1 MYDLVNEYHIAV
13 PTAFYD
19 NEDLNMEA
27 TLQHIRNLYDQ
38 GVKSV
43 LVCGTTGE
51 QHSLSLTEKLQ
62 LLESID
68 EASFLPDDL
77 EILFGVASIRQKEA
91 LQLAEKVN
99 ASSKISGVLLGFPPY
114 ILPSQKEAK
123 LYVEAIAK
131 VIDKPIILYNNPRRT
146 GFNLELDTFAE
157 LIKLPNIIG
166 IKDAGDSARIPEL
179 ISVADKKIYVYAGG
193 EIDLD
198 KKIALGANRLS
209 SMAGNL
215 YPTEVEAYFTDLL
228 RGRADKTKTPESK
241 GRFTT
246 FLRITRLYTLKTKS
260 RSTRRSIWALRV
272 RRWVICN
279 SSFPRGRAELRSGVL
294 HRRK

>member
-1 MYDLVNEYHIAV
+1 MHDLVNEYHIAV

-19 NEDLNMEA
+19 NEDLNTEA
-27 TLQHIRNLYDQ
+27 TLRHIRNLYDQ

-43 LVCGTTGE
+43 MVCGTTGE
-51 QHSLSLTEKLQ
+51 QHSLTVAEKLQ
-62 LLESID
+62 LLKSID
-68 EASFLPDDL
+68 AATFLPDDL
-77 EILFGVASIRQKEA
+77 EIIFGVASIRQKEA

-99 ASSKISGVLLGFPPY
+99 ASAKINGVLLGFSPY
-114 ILPSQKEAK
+114 ILPSQKEAR

-131 VIDKPIILYNNPRRT
+131 VIEKPIILYNNPRRT
-146 GFNLELDTFAE
+146 GFHPELDTFAE
-157 LIKLPNIIG
+157 LIRLPNIIG

-215 YPTEVEAYFTDLL
+215 YPSEVEAYFTDLL
-228 RGRADKTKTPESK
+228 RGRADKTKNAGIEEKIHNVFADNPIIYIKNE
-241 GRFTT
+241 
-246 FLRITRLYTLKTKS
+246 ITKHTQIDMGIA
-260 RSTRRSIWALRV
+260 RSPLG
-272 RRWVICN
+272 N
-279 SSFPRGRAELRSGVL
+279 QL
-294 HRRK
+294 

>member
-1 MYDLVNEYHIAV
+1 MYDLMNDFHIAV

-19 NEDLNMEA
+19 NEDLNTET
-27 TLQHIRNLYDQ
+27 TLQHVMHLYDQ

-51 QHSLSLTEKLQ
+51 QHSLSLAEKLQ
-62 LLESID
+62 LLESLD
-68 EASFLPDDL
+68 AASFLPDDL

-99 ASSKISGVLLGFPPY
+99 ANPKISGVLLGFPPY
-114 ILPSQKEAK
+114 ILPSQKEAR

-131 VIDKPIILYNNPRRT
+131 VINKPIILYNNPRRT
-146 GFNLELDTFAE
+146 GFNLDLDTFAE
-157 LIKLPNIIG
+157 LIKLANIIG

-179 ISVADKKIYVYAGG
+179 ISVTDKKFYVSAGG

-198 KKIALGANRLS
+198 NKIALGATRLS

-228 RGRADKTKTPESK
+228 RGCADKTKDAGIEEK
-241 GRFTT
+241 IHNVFADNAIIYIKNE
-246 FLRITRLYTLKTKS
+246 ITKHTQIDMGIA
-260 RSTRRSIWALRV
+260 RSPLG
-272 RRWVICN
+272 N
-279 SSFPRGRAELRSGVL
+279 L
-294 HRRK
+294 

>member
-1 MYDLVNEYHIAV
+1 M
-13 PTAFYD
+13 
-19 NEDLNMEA
+19 
-27 TLQHIRNLYDQ
+27 
-38 GVKSV
+38 
-43 LVCGTTGE
+43 
-51 QHSLSLTEKLQ
+51 TEKLQ

-91 LQLAEKVN
+91 LQLAGKVN
-99 ASSKISGVLLGFPPY
+99 ASSKISSVLLGFPPY

-131 VIDKPIILYNNPRRT
+131 VIGKPIILYNNPRRT

-157 LIKLPNIIG
+157 LIKLANIIG

-179 ISVADKKIYVYAGG
+179 ISAADKKIYVYAGG

-228 RGRADKTKTPESK
+228 RGRADKIKNAGIEGQIHNVFAYNPIIYIKNEITKHTQIDM
-241 GRFTT
+241 G
-246 FLRITRLYTLKTKS
+246 IA
-260 RSTRRSIWALRV
+260 RSPLG
-272 RRWVICN
+272 N
-279 SSFPRGRAELRSGVL
+279 L
-294 HRRK
+294 

>member
-1 MYDLVNEYHIAV
+1 MHDLVNEYHIAV

-19 NEDLNMEA
+19 NEDLNTEA

-43 LVCGTTGE
+43 MVCGTTGE
-51 QHSLSLTEKLQ
+51 QHSLTVAEKLQ
-62 LLESID
+62 LLKSID
-68 EASFLPDDL
+68 AATFLPDDL
-77 EILFGVASIRQKEA
+77 EIIFGVASIRQKEA

-99 ASSKISGVLLGFPPY
+99 ASAKINGVLLGFSPY
-114 ILPSQKEAK
+114 ILPSQKEAR

-131 VIDKPIILYNNPRRT
+131 VIEKPIILYNNPRRT
-146 GFNLELDTFAE
+146 GFNPELATFAE
-157 LIKLPNIIG
+157 LIRLPNIIG

-215 YPTEVEAYFTDLL
+215 YPSEVEAYFTDLL
-228 RGRADKTKTPESK
+228 RGRADKTKNAGIEEKIHNVFSDNPIIYIKNE
-241 GRFTT
+241 
-246 FLRITRLYTLKTKS
+246 ITKHTQIDMGIA
-260 RSTRRSIWALRV
+260 RSPLG
-272 RRWVICN
+272 N
-279 SSFPRGRAELRSGVL
+279 L
-294 HRRK
+294 

>member
-1 MYDLVNEYHIAV
+1 MHDLVNEYHIAV

-19 NEDLNMEA
+19 NEDLNTEA

-43 LVCGTTGE
+43 MVCGTTGE
-51 QHSLSLTEKLQ
+51 QHSLTLAEKLQ
-62 LLESID
+62 LLKSID
-68 EASFLPDDL
+68 AATFLPDDL
-77 EILFGVASIRQKEA
+77 EIIFGVASIRQKEA

-99 ASSKISGVLLGFPPY
+99 ASAKINGVLLGFSPY
-114 ILPSQKEAK
+114 ILPSQKEAR

-131 VIDKPIILYNNPRRT
+131 VIEKPIILYNNPRRT
-146 GFNLELDTFAE
+146 GFNPELATFAE
-157 LIKLPNIIG
+157 LIRLPNIIG

-215 YPTEVEAYFTDLL
+215 YPSEVEAYFTDLL
-228 RGRADKTKTPESK
+228 RGRADKTKNAGIEEKIHNVFADNPIIYIKNE
-241 GRFTT
+241 
-246 FLRITRLYTLKTKS
+246 ITKHMQIDMGIA
-260 RSTRRSIWALRV
+260 RSPLG
-272 RRWVICN
+272 N
-279 SSFPRGRAELRSGVL
+279 Q
-294 HRRK
+294 

>member
-1 MYDLVNEYHIAV
+1 MHDLVNEYHIAV

-19 NEDLNMEA
+19 NEDLNTEA

-43 LVCGTTGE
+43 MVCGTTGE
-51 QHSLSLTEKLQ
+51 QHSLTVAEKLQ
-62 LLESID
+62 LLKSID
-68 EASFLPDDL
+68 AATFLPDDL
-77 EILFGVASIRQKEA
+77 EIIFGVASIRQKEA

-99 ASSKISGVLLGFPPY
+99 ASAKINGVLLGFSPY
-114 ILPSQKEAK
+114 ILPSQKEAR

-131 VIDKPIILYNNPRRT
+131 VIEKPIILYNNPRRT

-157 LIKLPNIIG
+157 LIKVPNIIG

-179 ISVADKKIYVYAGG
+179 LSAAGKKIYVYSGG

-198 KKIALGANRLS
+198 KKIVLGANRLS

-228 RGRADKTKTPESK
+228 RGRADKIKNAGIEEKIHNVFADNPIIYIKNEITKHTQIDM
-241 GRFTT
+241 G
-246 FLRITRLYTLKTKS
+246 IA
-260 RSTRRSIWALRV
+260 RSPLG
-272 RRWVICN
+272 N
-279 SSFPRGRAELRSGVL
+279 Q
-294 HRRK
+294 

>member
-1 MYDLVNEYHIAV
+1 MHDLVNEYHIAV

-19 NEDLNMEA
+19 NEDLNTEA

-43 LVCGTTGE
+43 MVCGTTGE
-51 QHSLSLTEKLQ
+51 QHSLTLAEKLQ
-62 LLESID
+62 LLKSID
-68 EASFLPDDL
+68 AATFLPDDL
-77 EILFGVASIRQKEA
+77 EIIFGVASIRQKEA

-99 ASSKISGVLLGFPPY
+99 ASAKINGVLLGFSPY
-114 ILPSQKEAK
+114 ILPSQKEAR

-131 VIDKPIILYNNPRRT
+131 VIEKPIILYNNPRRT
-146 GFNLELDTFAE
+146 GFNPELDTFAE
-157 LIKLPNIIG
+157 LIRLPNIIG

-215 YPTEVEAYFTDLL
+215 YPSEVEAYFTDLL
-228 RGRADKTKTPESK
+228 RGRADKTKNAGIEEKIHNVFSDNPIIYIKNE
-241 GRFTT
+241 
-246 FLRITRLYTLKTKS
+246 ITKHMQIDMGIA
-260 RSTRRSIWALRV
+260 RSPLG
-272 RRWVICN
+272 N
-279 SSFPRGRAELRSGVL
+279 Q
-294 HRRK
+294 

>member
-1 MYDLVNEYHIAV
+1 MHDLVNDYHIAV

-19 NEDLNMEA
+19 NEDLNTEA
-27 TLQHIRNLYDQ
+27 TLKHVRYLYDQ

-43 LVCGTTGE
+43 LLCGSTGE

-62 LLESID
+62 LLESLD
-68 EASFLPDDL
+68 ADSSLPDDL

-99 ASSKISGVLLGFPPY
+99 ASPKISGVLLGFPPY
-114 ILPSQKEAK
+114 ILPSQKETRR
-123 LYVEAIAK
+123 YVEAIAQ
-131 VIDKPIILYNNPRRT
+131 IIEKPIILYNNPRRT

-179 ISVADKKIYVYAGG
+179 ISVADKKIYIYAGG
-193 EIDLD
+193 EIELD
-198 KKIALGANRLS
+198 KKIALGVNRLS

-215 YPTEVEAYFTDLL
+215 YPKEVEAYFKDLL
-228 RGRADKTKTPESK
+228 RGRASKTKNAGIEKKIRNVFAGNPIIYIKNE
-241 GRFTT
+241 
-246 FLRITRLYTLKTKS
+246 ITKHTQIDMGIA
-260 RSTRRSIWALRV
+260 RSPLG
-272 RRWVICN
+272 N
-279 SSFPRGRAELRSGVL
+279 L
-294 HRRK
+294 

>member
-1 MYDLVNEYHIAV
+1 MHDLVNEYHIAV

-19 NEDLNMEA
+19 NEDLNTEA

-43 LVCGTTGE
+43 MVCGTTGE
-51 QHSLSLTEKLQ
+51 QHSLTVAEKLQ
-62 LLESID
+62 LLKSID
-68 EASFLPDDL
+68 AATFLPDDL
-77 EILFGVASIRQKEA
+77 EIIFGVASIRQKEA

-99 ASSKISGVLLGFPPY
+99 ASAKINGVLLGFSPY
-114 ILPSQKEAK
+114 ILPSQKEAR

-131 VIDKPIILYNNPRRT
+131 VIEKPIILYNNPRRT

-157 LIKLPNIIG
+157 LIKVPNIIG

-179 ISVADKKIYVYAGG
+179 LSAAGKKIYVYSGG

-198 KKIALGANRLS
+198 KKIVLGANRLS

-228 RGRADKTKTPESK
+228 RGRADKIKNAGIEEKIHNVFAENPIIYIKNEITKQ
-241 GRFTT
+241 
-246 FLRITRLYTLKTKS
+246 TKIDMGFA
-260 RSTRRSIWALRV
+260 RSPLG
-272 RRWVICN
+272 N
-279 SSFPRGRAELRSGVL
+279 Q
-294 HRRK
+294 

>member
-1 MYDLVNEYHIAV
+1 MHDLVNEYHIAV

-19 NEDLNMEA
+19 NEDLNTEA

-43 LVCGTTGE
+43 MVCGTTGE
-51 QHSLSLTEKLQ
+51 QHSLTLAEKLQ
-62 LLESID
+62 LLKSID
-68 EASFLPDDL
+68 AATFLPDDL
-77 EILFGVASIRQKEA
+77 EIIFGVASIRQKEA

-99 ASSKISGVLLGFPPY
+99 ASAKINGVLLGFSPY
-114 ILPSQKEAK
+114 ILPSQKEAR

-131 VIDKPIILYNNPRRT
+131 VIEKPIILYNNPRRT
-146 GFNLELDTFAE
+146 GFNPELDTFAE
-157 LIKLPNIIG
+157 LIRLPNIIG

-215 YPTEVEAYFTDLL
+215 YPSEVEAYFTDLL
-228 RGRADKTKTPESK
+228 RGRADKTKNAGIEEKIHNDFSDNPIIYIKNE
-241 GRFTT
+241 
-246 FLRITRLYTLKTKS
+246 ITKHTQIDMGIA
-260 RSTRRSIWALRV
+260 RSPLG
-272 RRWVICN
+272 N
-279 SSFPRGRAELRSGVL
+279 L
-294 HRRK
+294 

>member
-1 MYDLVNEYHIAV
+1 MHDLVNEYHIAV

-19 NEDLNMEA
+19 NEDLNTEA

-43 LVCGTTGE
+43 MVCGTTGE
-51 QHSLSLTEKLQ
+51 QHSLTLAEKLQ
-62 LLESID
+62 LLKSID
-68 EASFLPDDL
+68 AATFLPDDL
-77 EILFGVASIRQKEA
+77 EIIFGVASIRQKEA

-99 ASSKISGVLLGFPPY
+99 ASAKINGVLLGFSPY
-114 ILPSQKEAK
+114 ILPSQKEAR

-131 VIDKPIILYNNPRRT
+131 VIEKPIILYNNPRRT
-146 GFNLELDTFAE
+146 GFNPELATFAE
-157 LIKLPNIIG
+157 LIRLPNIIG

-215 YPTEVEAYFTDLL
+215 YPSEVEAYFTDLL
-228 RGRADKTKTPESK
+228 RGRADKIKNAGIEEKIHNVFADNPIIYIKNEITKHTQIDMGIACSPL
-241 GRFTT
+241 GN
-246 FLRITRLYTLKTKS
+246 L
-260 RSTRRSIWALRV
+260 
-272 RRWVICN
+272 
-279 SSFPRGRAELRSGVL
+279 
-294 HRRK
+294 

>member
-1 MYDLVNEYHIAV
+1 MHDLVNEYHIAV

-19 NEDLNMEA
+19 NEDLNTEA

-43 LVCGTTGE
+43 MVCGTTGE
-51 QHSLSLTEKLQ
+51 QHSLTLAEKLQ
-62 LLESID
+62 LLKSID
-68 EASFLPDDL
+68 AATFLPDDL
-77 EILFGVASIRQKEA
+77 EIIFGVASIRQKEA

-99 ASSKISGVLLGFPPY
+99 ASAKINGVLLGFSPY
-114 ILPSQKEAK
+114 ILPSQKEAR

-131 VIDKPIILYNNPRRT
+131 VIEKPIILYNNPRRT

-157 LIKLPNIIG
+157 LIKVPNIIG

-179 ISVADKKIYVYAGG
+179 LSAAGKKIYVYSGG

-215 YPTEVEAYFTDLL
+215 YPSEVEAYFTDLL
-228 RGRADKTKTPESK
+228 RGRADKTKNAGIEEKIHNVFADNPIIYIKNE
-241 GRFTT
+241 
-246 FLRITRLYTLKTKS
+246 ITKHTQIDMGIA
-260 RSTRRSIWALRV
+260 RSPLG
-272 RRWVICN
+272 N
-279 SSFPRGRAELRSGVL
+279 L
-294 HRRK
+294 

>member
-1 MYDLVNEYHIAV
+1 MHDLVNEYHIAV

-19 NEDLNMEA
+19 NEDLNTEA

-43 LVCGTTGE
+43 MVCGTTGE
-51 QHSLSLTEKLQ
+51 QHSLTLAEKLQ
-62 LLESID
+62 LLKSID
-68 EASFLPDDL
+68 AATFLPDDL
-77 EILFGVASIRQKEA
+77 EIIFGVASIRQKEA

-99 ASSKISGVLLGFPPY
+99 ASAKINGVLLGFSPY
-114 ILPSQKEAK
+114 ILPSQKEAR

-131 VIDKPIILYNNPRRT
+131 VIEKPIILYNNPRRT
-146 GFNLELDTFAE
+146 GFHPELDTFAE
-157 LIKLPNIIG
+157 LIRLPNIIG

-215 YPTEVEAYFTDLL
+215 YPSEVEAYFTDLL
-228 RGRADKTKTPESK
+228 CGRADKTKNAGIEEKIHNVFSDNPIIYIKNE
-241 GRFTT
+241 
-246 FLRITRLYTLKTKS
+246 ITKHMQIDMEIA
-260 RSTRRSIWALRV
+260 RSPLG
-272 RRWVICN
+272 N
-279 SSFPRGRAELRSGVL
+279 Q
-294 HRRK
+294 

>member
-1 MYDLVNEYHIAV
+1 MHDLVNEYHIAV

-19 NEDLNMEA
+19 NEDLNTEA

-43 LVCGTTGE
+43 MVCGTTGE
-51 QHSLSLTEKLQ
+51 QHSLTLAEKLQ
-62 LLESID
+62 LLKSID
-68 EASFLPDDL
+68 AATFLPDDL
-77 EILFGVASIRQKEA
+77 EIIFGVASIRQKEA

-99 ASSKISGVLLGFPPY
+99 ASAKINGVLLGFSPY
-114 ILPSQKEAK
+114 ILPSQKEAR

-131 VIDKPIILYNNPRRT
+131 VIEKPIILYNNPRRT
-146 GFNLELDTFAE
+146 GFNPELDTFAE
-157 LIKLPNIIG
+157 LIRLPNIIG

-198 KKIALGANRLS
+198 KKIVLGANRLS

-228 RGRADKTKTPESK
+228 RGRADKIKNAGIEEKIHNVFSDNPIIYIKNEITKHTQIDM
-241 GRFTT
+241 G
-246 FLRITRLYTLKTKS
+246 IA
-260 RSTRRSIWALRV
+260 RSPLG
-272 RRWVICN
+272 N
-279 SSFPRGRAELRSGVL
+279 L
-294 HRRK
+294 

>member
-1 MYDLVNEYHIAV
+1 MHDLVNDYHIAV
-13 PTAFYD
+13 PTAFYY
-19 NEDLNMEA
+19 NENLNTEA
-27 TLQHIRNLYDQ
+27 TLQHIQNLYDQ

-43 LVCGTTGE
+43 MVCGTTGE
-51 QHSLSLTEKLQ
+51 QHSLSLAEKLQ
-62 LLESID
+62 LLESLD
-68 EASFLPDDL
+68 AASFLPDDL

-91 LQLAEKVN
+91 LHLAEKVN
-99 ASSKISGVLLGFPPY
+99 ASPIIRGVLLGFPPY
-114 ILPSQKEAK
+114 ILPSQKEAE

-131 VIDKPIILYNNPRRT
+131 VIGKPIILYNNPRRT

-157 LIKLPNIIG
+157 LIKLANIIG

-179 ISVADKKIYVYAGG
+179 ISAADKKIYVYAGG

-228 RGRADKTKTPESK
+228 RGRADKIKNAGIEGQIHNVFAYNPIIYIKNEITKHTQIDM
-241 GRFTT
+241 G
-246 FLRITRLYTLKTKS
+246 IA
-260 RSTRRSIWALRV
+260 RSPLG
-272 RRWVICN
+272 N
-279 SSFPRGRAELRSGVL
+279 L
-294 HRRK
+294 

>member
-1 MYDLVNEYHIAV
+1 MHDLVNEYHIAV

-19 NEDLNMEA
+19 NEDLNTEA

-43 LVCGTTGE
+43 MVCGTTGE
-51 QHSLSLTEKLQ
+51 QHSLTLAEKLQ
-62 LLESID
+62 LLKSID
-68 EASFLPDDL
+68 AATFLPDDL
-77 EILFGVASIRQKEA
+77 EIIFGVASIRQKEA

-99 ASSKISGVLLGFPPY
+99 ASAKINGVLLGFSPY
-114 ILPSQKEAK
+114 ILPSQKEAR

-131 VIDKPIILYNNPRRT
+131 VIEKPIILYNNPRRT
-146 GFNLELDTFAE
+146 GFNPELATFAE
-157 LIKLPNIIG
+157 LIRLPNIIG

-215 YPTEVEAYFTDLL
+215 YPSEVEAYFTDLL
-228 RGRADKTKTPESK
+228 RGRADKIKNAGIEEKIHNVFSDNPIIYIKNEITKHTQIDM
-241 GRFTT
+241 G
-246 FLRITRLYTLKTKS
+246 IA
-260 RSTRRSIWALRV
+260 RSPLG
-272 RRWVICN
+272 N
-279 SSFPRGRAELRSGVL
+279 Q
-294 HRRK
+294 

>member
-51 QHSLSLTEKLQ
+51 QHSLLLTEKLQ

-99 ASSKISGVLLGFPPY
+99 ASPKISGVLLGFPPY

-123 LYVEAIAK
+123 LYVKAIAQ
-131 VIDKPIILYNNPRRT
+131 IIHKPIILYNNPRRT

-157 LIKLPNIIG
+157 LIKLLNIIG

-179 ISVADKKIYVYAGG
+179 ISVADKKIYIYAGG
-193 EIDLD
+193 EIDLG
-198 KKIALGANRLS
+198 KKIVLGANRLS

-215 YPTEVEAYFTDLL
+215 YPTEVEAYFTALL
-228 RGRADKTKTPESK
+228 RGRADKIKNAGIEGEIHNVFAYNPIIYIKNEITKQ
-241 GRFTT
+241 
-246 FLRITRLYTLKTKS
+246 TKIDMGFA
-260 RSTRRSIWALRV
+260 RSPLG
-272 RRWVICN
+272 N
-279 SSFPRGRAELRSGVL
+279 Q
-294 HRRK
+294 

>member
-1 MYDLVNEYHIAV
+1 MHDLVNEYHIAV

-19 NEDLNMEA
+19 NEDLNTEA
-27 TLQHIRNLYDQ
+27 TLQHIMHLYKQ

-51 QHSLSLTEKLQ
+51 QHSLTLAEKLQ
-62 LLESID
+62 LLKSID
-68 EASFLPDDL
+68 AATFLPDDL
-77 EILFGVASIRQKEA
+77 EIIFGVASIRQKEA

-99 ASSKISGVLLGFPPY
+99 ASAKINGVLLGFSPY
-114 ILPSQKEAK
+114 ILPSQKEAR

-131 VIDKPIILYNNPRRT
+131 VIEKPIILYNNPRRT
-146 GFNLELDTFAE
+146 GFNPELDTFAE
-157 LIKLPNIIG
+157 LIRLPNIIG

-215 YPTEVEAYFTDLL
+215 YPSEVEAYFTDLL
-228 RGRADKTKTPESK
+228 RGRADKTKNAGIEEKIHNVFADNPIIYIKNE
-241 GRFTT
+241 
-246 FLRITRLYTLKTKS
+246 ITKHTQIDMGIA
-260 RSTRRSIWALRV
+260 RSPLG
-272 RRWVICN
+272 N
-279 SSFPRGRAELRSGVL
+279 L
-294 HRRK
+294 

>member
-1 MYDLVNEYHIAV
+1 MHDLVNDFHIAV

-19 NEDLNMEA
+19 NEDLNTEA

-51 QHSLSLTEKLQ
+51 QHSLSLAEKLQ
-62 LLESID
+62 LLESLD
-68 EASFLPDDL
+68 AASFLPDDL

-91 LQLAEKVN
+91 LQLAGKVN

-114 ILPSQKEAK
+114 ILPSQKEAMR
-123 LYVEAIAK
+123 YVEAIAK
-131 VIDKPIILYNNPRRT
+131 VIEKPIILYNNPRRT

-179 ISVADKKIYVYAGG
+179 ISVADKKICIYAGG

-198 KKIALGANRLS
+198 KKIALGATRLS

-215 YPTEVEAYFTDLL
+215 YPKDVEAYFEDLL
-228 RGRADKTKTPESK
+228 HGPADKTKNAGIEEKIHNVFVENPIIYIKNE
-241 GRFTT
+241 
-246 FLRITRLYTLKTKS
+246 ITKHTQIDMGIA
-260 RSTRRSIWALRV
+260 RSPLG
-272 RRWVICN
+272 N
-279 SSFPRGRAELRSGVL
+279 L
-294 HRRK
+294 

>member
-1 MYDLVNEYHIAV
+1 MHDLVNEYHIAV

-19 NEDLNMEA
+19 NEDLNTEA

-43 LVCGTTGE
+43 MVCGTTGE
-51 QHSLSLTEKLQ
+51 QHSLTLAEKLQ
-62 LLESID
+62 LLKSID
-68 EASFLPDDL
+68 AATFLPDDL
-77 EILFGVASIRQKEA
+77 EIIFGVASIRQKEA

-99 ASSKISGVLLGFPPY
+99 ASAKINGVLLGFSPY
-114 ILPSQKEAK
+114 ILPSQKEAR

-131 VIDKPIILYNNPRRT
+131 VIEKPIILYNNPRRT
-146 GFNLELDTFAE
+146 GFNPELDTFAE
-157 LIKLPNIIG
+157 LIRLPNIIG

-215 YPTEVEAYFTDLL
+215 YPSEVEAYFTDLL
-228 RGRADKTKTPESK
+228 RGRADKTKNAGIEEKIHNVFADNPIIYIKNE
-241 GRFTT
+241 
-246 FLRITRLYTLKTKS
+246 ITKHTHIDIGIA
-260 RSTRRSIWALRV
+260 RSPLG
-272 RRWVICN
+272 N
-279 SSFPRGRAELRSGVL
+279 L
-294 HRRK
+294 

>member
-1 MYDLVNEYHIAV
+1 MHDLVNEYHIAV

-51 QHSLSLTEKLQ
+51 QHSLLLTEKLQ

-68 EASFLPDDL
+68 EDSFLPDDL

-91 LQLAEKVN
+91 LQLAGKVN

-131 VIDKPIILYNNPRRT
+131 VIGKPIILYNNPRRT

-157 LIKLPNIIG
+157 LIKLANIIG

-179 ISVADKKIYVYAGG
+179 ISAADKKIYVYAGG

-228 RGRADKTKTPESK
+228 RGRADKIKNAGIEGQIHNVFAYNPIIYIKNEITKHTQIDM
-241 GRFTT
+241 G
-246 FLRITRLYTLKTKS
+246 IA
-260 RSTRRSIWALRV
+260 RSPLG
-272 RRWVICN
+272 N
-279 SSFPRGRAELRSGVL
+279 L
-294 HRRK
+294 

>member
-1 MYDLVNEYHIAV
+1 MHDLVNEYHIAV

-19 NEDLNMEA
+19 NEDLNTEA
-27 TLQHIRNLYDQ
+27 TLQHIRNLDDQ

-43 LVCGTTGE
+43 MVCGTTGE
-51 QHSLSLTEKLQ
+51 QHSLTLAEKLQ
-62 LLESID
+62 LLKSID
-68 EASFLPDDL
+68 AATFLPDDL
-77 EILFGVASIRQKEA
+77 EIIFGVASIRQKEA

-99 ASSKISGVLLGFPPY
+99 ASAKINGVLLGFSPY
-114 ILPSQKEAK
+114 ILPSQKEAR

-131 VIDKPIILYNNPRRT
+131 VIEKPIILYNNPRRT
-146 GFNLELDTFAE
+146 GFNPELATFAE
-157 LIKLPNIIG
+157 LIRLPNIIG

-215 YPTEVEAYFTDLL
+215 YPSEVEAYFTDLL
-228 RGRADKTKTPESK
+228 RGRADKTKNAGIEEKIHNVFADNPIIYIKNE
-241 GRFTT
+241 
-246 FLRITRLYTLKTKS
+246 ITKHTQIDMGIA
-260 RSTRRSIWALRV
+260 RSPLG
-272 RRWVICN
+272 N
-279 SSFPRGRAELRSGVL
+279 L
-294 HRRK
+294 

>member
-1 MYDLVNEYHIAV
+1 MHDLVNEYHIAV

-19 NEDLNMEA
+19 NEDLNTEA

-43 LVCGTTGE
+43 MVCGTTGE
-51 QHSLSLTEKLQ
+51 QHSLTVAEKLQ
-62 LLESID
+62 LLKSID
-68 EASFLPDDL
+68 AATFLPDDL
-77 EILFGVASIRQKEA
+77 EIIFGVASIRQKEA

-99 ASSKISGVLLGFPPY
+99 ASAKINGVLLGFSPY
-114 ILPSQKEAK
+114 ILPSQKEAR

-131 VIDKPIILYNNPRRT
+131 VIEKPIILYNNPRRT
-146 GFNLELDTFAE
+146 GFNPELDTFAE
-157 LIKLPNIIG
+157 LIRLPNIIG
-166 IKDAGDSARIPEL
+166 IKDAGGSARIPEL

-215 YPTEVEAYFTDLL
+215 YPSEVEAYFTDLL
-228 RGRADKTKTPESK
+228 RGRADKTKNAGIEEKIHNVFADNPIIYIKNE
-241 GRFTT
+241 
-246 FLRITRLYTLKTKS
+246 ITKHTQIDMGIA
-260 RSTRRSIWALRV
+260 RSPLG
-272 RRWVICN
+272 N
-279 SSFPRGRAELRSGVL
+279 L
-294 HRRK
+294 

>member
-1 MYDLVNEYHIAV
+1 MHDLVNEYHIAV

-19 NEDLNMEA
+19 NEDLNTEA

-43 LVCGTTGE
+43 MVCGTTGE
-51 QHSLSLTEKLQ
+51 QHSLTVAEKLQ
-62 LLESID
+62 LLKSID
-68 EASFLPDDL
+68 AATFLPDDL
-77 EILFGVASIRQKEA
+77 EIIFGVASIRQKEA

-99 ASSKISGVLLGFPPY
+99 ASAKINGVLLGFSPY
-114 ILPSQKEAK
+114 ILPSQKEAR

-131 VIDKPIILYNNPRRT
+131 VIEKPIILYNNPRRT

-157 LIKLPNIIG
+157 LIKVPNIIG

-179 ISVADKKIYVYAGG
+179 LSAAGKKIYVYSGG

-198 KKIALGANRLS
+198 KKIVLGANRLS

-228 RGRADKTKTPESK
+228 RGRADKTKNAGIEEKIHNVFSDNPIIYIKNE
-241 GRFTT
+241 
-246 FLRITRLYTLKTKS
+246 ITKHTQIDMGIA
-260 RSTRRSIWALRV
+260 RSPLG
-272 RRWVICN
+272 N
-279 SSFPRGRAELRSGVL
+279 L
-294 HRRK
+294 

>member
-1 MYDLVNEYHIAV
+1 MFDLVNDFHIAV
-13 PTAFYD
+13 PTAFYE
-19 NEDLNMEA
+19 NEDLNTEA

-51 QHSLSLTEKLQ
+51 QHSLSLAEKLQ
-62 LLESID
+62 LLESLD
-68 EASFLPDDL
+68 AASFLPDDL

-91 LQLAEKVN
+91 LELAAKVN

-114 ILPSQKEAK
+114 ILPSQKEAR

-131 VIDKPIILYNNPRRT
+131 VINKPIILYNNPRRT

-157 LIKLPNIIG
+157 LIKLANIIG
-166 IKDAGDSARIPEL
+166 IKDAGDSARVPEL
-179 ISVADKKIYVYAGG
+179 ISVADKKIYVYSGG

-228 RGRADKTKTPESK
+228 RGRADKTKNAGIEEKIHNVFAENAIIYIKNEITK
-241 GRFTT
+241 QT
-246 FLRITRLYTLKTKS
+246 RIDMGIA
-260 RSTRRSIWALRV
+260 RSPLG
-272 RRWVICN
+272 N
-279 SSFPRGRAELRSGVL
+279 Q
-294 HRRK
+294 

>member
-1 MYDLVNEYHIAV
+1 MHDLVNEYHIAV

-19 NEDLNMEA
+19 NEDLNTEA

-43 LVCGTTGE
+43 MVCGTTGE
-51 QHSLSLTEKLQ
+51 QHSLTVAEKLQ
-62 LLESID
+62 LLKSID
-68 EASFLPDDL
+68 AATFLPDDL
-77 EILFGVASIRQKEA
+77 EIIFGVASIRQKEA

-99 ASSKISGVLLGFPPY
+99 ASAKINGVLLGFSPY
-114 ILPSQKEAK
+114 ILPSQKEAR

-131 VIDKPIILYNNPRRT
+131 VIEKPIILYNNPRRT

-157 LIKLPNIIG
+157 LIKVPNIIG
-166 IKDAGDSARIPEL
+166 IKDAGASARIPEL
-179 ISVADKKIYVYAGG
+179 LSAAGKKIYVYSGG

-198 KKIALGANRLS
+198 KKIVLGANRLS

-228 RGRADKTKTPESK
+228 RGRADKIKNAGIEEKIHNVFSDNPIIYIKNEITKHTQIDM
-241 GRFTT
+241 G
-246 FLRITRLYTLKTKS
+246 IA
-260 RSTRRSIWALRV
+260 RSPLG
-272 RRWVICN
+272 N
-279 SSFPRGRAELRSGVL
+279 L
-294 HRRK
+294 

>member
-1 MYDLVNEYHIAV
+1 MHDLVNEYHIAV

-19 NEDLNMEA
+19 NEDLNTEA

-43 LVCGTTGE
+43 MVCGTTGE
-51 QHSLSLTEKLQ
+51 QHSLTVAEKLQ
-62 LLESID
+62 LLKSID
-68 EASFLPDDL
+68 AATFLPDDL
-77 EILFGVASIRQKEA
+77 EIIFGVASIRQKEA

-99 ASSKISGVLLGFPPY
+99 ASAKINGVLLGFSPY
-114 ILPSQKEAK
+114 ILPSQKEAR

-131 VIDKPIILYNNPRRT
+131 VIEKPIILYNNPRRT

-157 LIKLPNIIG
+157 LIRLPNIIG

-215 YPTEVEAYFTDLL
+215 YPSEVEAYFTDLL
-228 RGRADKTKTPESK
+228 RGRADKTKNAGIEEKIHNVFADNPIIYIKNE
-241 GRFTT
+241 
-246 FLRITRLYTLKTKS
+246 ITKHTQIDMGIA
-260 RSTRRSIWALRV
+260 RSPLG
-272 RRWVICN
+272 N
-279 SSFPRGRAELRSGVL
+279 QL
-294 HRRK
+294 

>member
-1 MYDLVNEYHIAV
+1 MHDLVNEYHIAV

-19 NEDLNMEA
+19 NEDLNTEA

-43 LVCGTTGE
+43 MVCGTTGE
-51 QHSLSLTEKLQ
+51 QHSLTVAEKLQ
-62 LLESID
+62 LLKSID
-68 EASFLPDDL
+68 AATFLPDDL
-77 EILFGVASIRQKEA
+77 EIIFGVASIRQKEA

-99 ASSKISGVLLGFPPY
+99 ASAKINGVLLGFSPY
-114 ILPSQKEAK
+114 ILPSQKEAR

-131 VIDKPIILYNNPRRT
+131 VIEKPIILYNNPRRT
-146 GFNLELDTFAE
+146 GFNPELATFAE
-157 LIKLPNIIG
+157 LIRLPNIIG

-215 YPTEVEAYFTDLL
+215 YPSEVEAYFTDLL
-228 RGRADKTKTPESK
+228 RGRADKIKNAGIEEKIHNVFSDNPIIYIKNEITKHTQIDM
-241 GRFTT
+241 G
-246 FLRITRLYTLKTKS
+246 IA
-260 RSTRRSIWALRV
+260 RSPLG
-272 RRWVICN
+272 N
-279 SSFPRGRAELRSGVL
+279 L
-294 HRRK
+294 

>member
-1 MYDLVNEYHIAV
+1 MHDLVNEYHIAV

-19 NEDLNMEA
+19 NEDLNTEA

-43 LVCGTTGE
+43 MVCGTTGE
-51 QHSLSLTEKLQ
+51 QHSLTLAEKLQ
-62 LLESID
+62 LLKSID
-68 EASFLPDDL
+68 AATFLPDDL
-77 EILFGVASIRQKEA
+77 EIIFGVASIRQKEA
-91 LQLAEKVN
+91 LQLAEKIN
-99 ASSKISGVLLGFPPY
+99 ASAKINGVLLGFSPY
-114 ILPSQKEAK
+114 ILPSQKEAR

-131 VIDKPIILYNNPRRT
+131 VIEKPIILYNNPRRT

-157 LIKLPNIIG
+157 LIKVPNIIG

-179 ISVADKKIYVYAGG
+179 LSAAGKKIYVYSGG

-198 KKIALGANRLS
+198 KKIVLGANRLS

-228 RGRADKTKTPESK
+228 RGRAEKIKNAGIEEKIHNVFSDNPIIYIKNEITKHTQIDM
-241 GRFTT
+241 G
-246 FLRITRLYTLKTKS
+246 IA
-260 RSTRRSIWALRV
+260 RSPLG
-272 RRWVICN
+272 N
-279 SSFPRGRAELRSGVL
+279 L
-294 HRRK
+294 

>member
-1 MYDLVNEYHIAV
+1 MHDLVNEYHIAV

-19 NEDLNMEA
+19 NEDLNTEA

-43 LVCGTTGE
+43 MVCGTTGE
-51 QHSLSLTEKLQ
+51 QHSLTLAEKLQ
-62 LLESID
+62 LLKSID
-68 EASFLPDDL
+68 AATFLPDDL
-77 EILFGVASIRQKEA
+77 EIIFGVASIRQKEA

-99 ASSKISGVLLGFPPY
+99 ASAKINGVLLGFSPY
-114 ILPSQKEAK
+114 ILPSQKEAR

-131 VIDKPIILYNNPRRT
+131 VIEKPIILYNNPRRT

-157 LIKLPNIIG
+157 LIKVPNIIG

-179 ISVADKKIYVYAGG
+179 LSAAGKKIYVYSGG

-198 KKIALGANRLS
+198 KKIVLGANRLS

-228 RGRADKTKTPESK
+228 RGRADKTKNAGIEEKIHNVFADNPIIYIKNE
-241 GRFTT
+241 
-246 FLRITRLYTLKTKS
+246 ITKHTQIDMGIA
-260 RSTRRSIWALRV
+260 RSPLG
-272 RRWVICN
+272 N
-279 SSFPRGRAELRSGVL
+279 L
-294 HRRK
+294 

>member
-1 MYDLVNEYHIAV
+1 MFDLVNDFHIAV
-13 PTAFYD
+13 PTAFYE
-19 NEDLNMEA
+19 NEDLNTEA

-51 QHSLSLTEKLQ
+51 QHSLSLAEKLQ
-62 LLESID
+62 LLESLD
-68 EASFLPDDL
+68 AASFLPDDL

-99 ASSKISGVLLGFPPY
+99 ASLKISGVLLGFPPY
-114 ILPSQKEAK
+114 ILPSQKEAR
-123 LYVEAIAK
+123 LYVESIAN
-131 VIDKPIILYNNPRRT
+131 VINKPIILYNNPRRT

-179 ISVADKKIYVYAGG
+179 LSAAGKKIYVYSGG

-198 KKIALGANRLS
+198 KKIVLGANRLS

-228 RGRADKTKTPESK
+228 RGHADEIKNAGIEEKIHNVFSDNPIIYIKNEITKHMQIDM
-241 GRFTT
+241 G
-246 FLRITRLYTLKTKS
+246 IA
-260 RSTRRSIWALRV
+260 RSPLG
-272 RRWVICN
+272 N
-279 SSFPRGRAELRSGVL
+279 Q
-294 HRRK
+294 

>member
-1 MYDLVNEYHIAV
+1 MFDLTNDYHIAV

-19 NEDLNMEA
+19 NEELNADA
-27 TLQHIRNLYDQ
+27 TLQHVMHLYEQ

-43 LVCGTTGE
+43 MVCGTTGE

-68 EASFLPDDL
+68 AASFLPDDL

-91 LQLAEKVN
+91 LLLAEKVN
-99 ASSKISGVLLGFPPY
+99 ASPKISGVLLGFPPY

-131 VIDKPIILYNNPRRT
+131 VIVKPIILYNNPRRT

-179 ISVADKKIYVYAGG
+179 ISATDKKIYVYAGG

-215 YPTEVEAYFTDLL
+215 YPKEVETYFLDLL
-228 RGRADKTKTPESK
+228 YGHSDNTKNAGIVDKIRNVFAENPIIYIKNEITKHTQIDM
-241 GRFTT
+241 GVA
-246 FLRITRLYTLKTKS
+246 
-260 RSTRRSIWALRV
+260 RSPLG
-272 RRWVICN
+272 N
-279 SSFPRGRAELRSGVL
+279 Q
-294 HRRK
+294 

>member
-1 MYDLVNEYHIAV
+1 MYDLVNDFHIAV

-19 NEDLNMEA
+19 NEDLNTDA
-27 TLQHIRNLYDQ
+27 TLQHVMHLYDK

-43 LVCGTTGE
+43 MICGSTGE
-51 QHSLSLTEKLQ
+51 QHSLSLPEKLQ

-99 ASSKISGVLLGFPPY
+99 ASPKITGVLLGFPPY
-114 ILPSQKEAK
+114 ILPSQKEAR

-166 IKDAGDSARIPEL
+166 IKEAGDSGRIPEL
-179 ISVADKKIYVYAGG
+179 ISAAEKKIYVYAGG
-193 EIDLD
+193 EIDLS
-198 KKIALGANRLS
+198 KKIKLGVTRLS
-209 SMAGNL
+209 SMTGNL
-215 YPTEVEAYFTDLL
+215 LPKEVEAYFMDLMQ
-228 RGRADKTKTPESK
+228 RTA
-241 GRFTT
+241 
-246 FLRITRLYTLKTKS
+246 
-260 RSTRRSIWALRV
+260 
-272 RRWVICN
+272 
-279 SSFPRGRAELRSGVL
+279 
-294 HRRK
+294 

>member
-91 LQLAEKVN
+91 LQLAGKVN
-99 ASSKISGVLLGFPPY
+99 ASSKISSVLLGFPPY

-131 VIDKPIILYNNPRRT
+131 VIGKPIILYNNPRRT

-157 LIKLPNIIG
+157 LIKLANIIG

-179 ISVADKKIYVYAGG
+179 ISAADKKIYVYAGG

-228 RGRADKTKTPESK
+228 RGRADKIKNAGIEGQIHNVFADNPIIYIKNEITKHTQIDM
-241 GRFTT
+241 G
-246 FLRITRLYTLKTKS
+246 IA
-260 RSTRRSIWALRV
+260 RSPLG
-272 RRWVICN
+272 N
-279 SSFPRGRAELRSGVL
+279 L
-294 HRRK
+294 

>member
-1 MYDLVNEYHIAV
+1 MYDLANEYHIAV

-51 QHSLSLTEKLQ
+51 QHSLLLTEKLQ

-99 ASSKISGVLLGFPPY
+99 ASPKISGVLLGFPPY

-123 LYVEAIAK
+123 LYVKAIAQ
-131 VIDKPIILYNNPRRT
+131 IIHKPIILYNNPRRT

-179 ISVADKKIYVYAGG
+179 ISVADKKIYIYAGG
-193 EIDLD
+193 EIDLG
-198 KKIALGANRLS
+198 KKIVLGANRLS

-215 YPTEVEAYFTDLL
+215 YPTEVEAYFTALL
-228 RGRADKTKTPESK
+228 RGRADKIKNAGIEGEIHNVFAENPIIYIKNEITKQ
-241 GRFTT
+241 
-246 FLRITRLYTLKTKS
+246 TKIDMGFA
-260 RSTRRSIWALRV
+260 RSPLG
-272 RRWVICN
+272 N
-279 SSFPRGRAELRSGVL
+279 Q
-294 HRRK
+294 